1 MEAGPELVIGLI
13 GALGTDLKAVEEL
26 LDRELRSVGYNSTL
40 IRLSDLLLECH
51 KYSSHLALKHGPD
64 DIRIEQ
70 LMNDGDDLRRTAK
83 RGDAV
88 VLLSLAKIKQIRSDT
103 GSTGEPLQRHAF
115 ILHSLKHPNEISTL
129 REVYGNAFV
138 SISVYTPKSTRRTK
152 LAERITHSHQRYN
165 STTYAD
171 RADALIER
179 DEKAVGEDLGQNV
192 RDTFPEADIF
202 FDGSDA
208 EFLHGQVRR
217 FIEIL
222 FRHPNRTPTVDEY
235 GLFHAKAAAMR
246 SSDLSRQVGAVIT
259 TEDGEIIA
267 AGCNEVPKAGGGA
280 FWEGQSLENNSD
292 RRDFVLGH
300 DANSQMKH
308 ELLEEVFTQLKGKG
322 WLSDRFVCFDAAELV
337 DKALFD
343 PKEAALSGTRV
354 TSIVEFGRIV
364 HAEMSAITE
373 AARRGVSVKNATLY
387 CTTFPC
393 HMCARHVISSGIRR
407 VVYVEPY
414 PKSMAKDLYS
424 GLLDVDH
431 DPNADRDAV
440 KFRPFVGVSPRRYI
454 DFFEMPVRKDKR
466 GIATPWTPLN
476 ALPRVKQFP
485 TYLEAETVL
494 VKILSIG
501 QYEWGL
507 LERDLLTGASN
518 HE

>member
-1 MEAGPELVIGLI
+1 M
-13 GALGTDLKAVEEL
+13 GAK
-26 LDRELRSVGYNSTL
+26 
-40 IRLSDLLLECH
+40 
-51 KYSSHLALKHGPD
+51 
-64 DIRIEQ
+64 
-70 LMNDGDDLRRTAK
+70 
-83 RGDAV
+83 
-88 VLLSLAKIKQIRSDT
+88 
-103 GSTGEPLQRHAF
+103 GEPLQRHAF
-115 ILHSLKHPNEISTL
+115 ILHSLKHPNEIRTL
-129 REVYGNAFV
+129 REVYGDAFV
-138 SISVYTPKSTRRTK
+138 AISVYTPKSIRRSK

-165 STTYAD
+165 SADFVD
-171 RADALIER
+171 RADELIER

-202 FDGSDA
+202 FDGTDQEVLQS
-208 EFLHGQVRR
+208 QVRR

-280 FWEGQSLENNSD
+280 FWEGQTLENNPD
-292 RRDFVLGH
+292 RRDFTLGH
-300 DANSQMKH
+300 DTNSQMKH
-308 ELLEEVFTQLKGKG
+308 ELLEEVFLQLKDKG
-322 WLSDRFVCFDAAELV
+322 WLSEKHSQLEATDLV

-343 PKEAALSGTRV
+343 TRDAPLAGTRA

-373 AARRGVSVKNATLY
+373 AARRGNSVKNATLY

-414 PKSMAKDLYS
+414 PKSMAKDLYV

-431 DPNADRDAV
+431 DPLADRDAV
-440 KFRPFVGVSPRRYI
+440 QFRPFVGVSPRRYI

-466 GIATPWTPLN
+466 GIATQWAPLN
-476 ALPRVKQFP
+476 ASPRVRQFP
-485 TYLEAETVL
+485 TYLETETAL
-494 VKILSIG
+494 VNLLSIG
-501 QYEWGL
+501 QYDWGL
-507 LERDLLTGASN
+507 LERDLLTGASS